1 MKLHNHFILNP
12 ILNPKLT
19 YRDEAKRQ
27 LFPPELLML
36 LGINVC
42 VILSLVTSIFDK
54 PFPLAV
60 PYVFQIVALAGFG
73 QIYVNYAFLS
83 DFVDARFWCSLLY
96 LSAAVVGVVT
106 VNLYT
111 AIGKKQLVAAGAL
124 LGAFTIPTVS
134 LSLFLVSAY
143 LNGLTVWV
151 PPFPIVP
158 LEALYIVFLPCIVI
172 LGLSTIVYFEPNM
185 LKKLAMK
192 GKPSRQVSSRFNPGL
207 SPTDDTIKEK
217 R

>member
-1 MKLHNHFILNP
+1 M
-12 ILNPKLT
+12 
-19 YRDEAKRQ
+19 
-27 LFPPELLML
+27 FPPELLML
-36 LGINVC
+36 FGINVC

-73 QIYVNYAFLS
+73 QIYVNYVFLL
-83 DFVDARFWCSLLY
+83 DFVEARFWCSLLY
-96 LSAAVVGVVT
+96 LSAATVGVVS
-106 VNLYT
+106 VNLYI
-111 AIGKKQLVAAGAL
+111 AISKKQLVAAGAL
-124 LGAFTIPTVS
+124 LGALTLPTVS

-143 LNGLTVWV
+143 SNGLAIYV

-158 LEALYIVFLPCIVI
+158 LEVLYIVFPLCIVI
-172 LGLSTIVYFEPNM
+172 LGLSILVYFEPNM

-192 GKPSRQVSSRFNPGL
+192 GKPSRQTPSRFIPSL